1 VCFWVAV
8 CTITVVRRE
17 FIHERG
23 SRVTFRT
30 LAVAA
35 VLLTA
40 VACSKGATPAA
51 STAPSSAPT
60 ATPAASSSSSPQTS
74 APAGTPHCR
83 TNDLSASVATSGAAA
98 GTAYDEL
105 TFTNHSSAACTLTG
119 YPGVSLAD
127 ASGNQIGQPATRN
140 SVHPSDVVTL
150 QGNGYA
156 YSLLGFPNPG
166 NFPSGKCS
174 STKSTSL
181 RVFPPGETQSL
192 LVPLVETYCPG
203 FSVAAVSASKT

>member
-1 VCFWVAV
+1 M
-8 CTITVVRRE
+8 TLR
-17 FIHERG
+17 
-23 SRVTFRT
+23 TF
-30 LAVAA
+30 AGAA
-35 VLLTA
+35 VLLTM

-51 STAPSSAPT
+51 STAPSSTPL
-60 ATPAASSSSSPQTS
+60 ATVASSSSSSPQTS
-74 APAGTPHCR
+74 AAATTPHCR
-83 TNDLSASVATSGAAA
+83 TSDLSASVAASGAAA

-105 TFTNHSSAACTLTG
+105 TFTNHSSAACTLAG

-140 SVHPSDVVTL
+140 SVHPTKAVTL
-150 QGNGYA
+150 PGNGYA

-174 STKSTSL
+174 SKKSTSL

-203 FSVAAVSASKT
+203 FSVAAVSATKT